1 MKTSAWISAA
11 LLAVLVAGGCDK
23 KEEKKPT
30 PKAAAKPA
38 EPTPTPPEPE
48 KPAEPP
54 PAEVTPPTP
63 EPAVEP
69 PPVDDIAGVGPFDSI
84 KAYCKD
90 AKSKFVVEDC
100 KSMLD
105 EGANVCSCNT
115 NNNEVEGKRK
125 IGPLPEATGLASAE
139 LVVVNRSA
147 AGGGHCDLAIETAN
161 GRGWFFVPALM
172 ECTGAPMSHDSGTTV
187 TIDSFEVSRENDE
200 DVLTLAWTETT
211 SDQDVD
217 GAESS
222 SDKKFT
228 TRCTIGAS
236 TPPRCAKPSPQQ

>member
-1 MKTSAWISAA
+1 
-11 LLAVLVAGGCDK
+11 LLAVLAVGGCDK
-23 KEEKKPT
+23 KDE
-30 PKAAAKPA
+30 PKAAAKSEKPA
-38 EPTPTPPEPE
+38 PPAPE
-48 KPAEPP
+48 QPAEPP
-54 PAEVTPPTP
+54 PAEVTPPP
-63 EPAVEP
+63 PAEPA
-69 PPVDDIAGVGPFDSI
+69 PVDDIAGVGPFDSI

-105 EGANVCSCNT
+105 EGANVCSCNS
-115 NNNEVEGKRK
+115 NNDAVDGKRK

-172 ECTGAPMSHDSGTTV
+172 ECTGAPMSHDGDTSITV
-187 TIDSFEVSRENDE
+187 DRFEVTRENDE

-217 GAESS
+217 GTQTD
-222 SDKKFT
+222 SDAKFT

-236 TPPRCAKPSPQQ
+236 TPPRCAKPTKQQ